1 MCLPRPQQADAR
13 GASVQWAGDSDRDPH
28 FVLEKTLSEG
38 TKAEASP
45 AWTSGLTERKRRESG
60 GNASPQRPL
69 QGVVVLWRR
78 TRRQEPLALA
88 LALALASP
96 LLPSGGWLYRLAR
109 GRVLCLC
116 LCLRGDG
123 SQVVVRELEGLAQ
136 GGKDQVASNGHY
148 ATDAP
153 YHEEGLV
160 YGGVGQCGEDA
171 GEEFEAAQVNP
182 SAFIGRLSSGAE
194 QLLTK
199 GGW

>member
-88 LALALASP
+88 LALAL
-96 LLPSGGWLYRLAR
+96 LLPLA
-109 GRVLCLC
+109 C
-116 LCLRGDG
+116 
-123 SQVVVRELEGLAQ
+123 Q
-136 GGKDQVASNGHY
+136 
-148 ATDAP
+148 
-153 YHEEGLV
+153 
-160 YGGVGQCGEDA
+160 
-171 GEEFEAAQVNP
+171 
-182 SAFIGRLSSGAE
+182 SGAFFSGSRHVAFLVHG
-194 QLLTK
+194 QSRPL
-199 GGW
+199 